1 MKKKTKFFLLLG
13 LIASVA
19 MSSGCSFPGFTSM
32 DSMMHPPKATGTK
45 AEIQEVIEENAG
57 EDYVLDY
64 PKSGNNRSAITM
76 YDLDGDEIEEA
87 VVFLTIKP
95 DTTDATTHMYV
106 IDEAEDEKWK
116 IVGDFT
122 NKNNDIDCLEFSDLN
137 GDGLTD
143 IIVGWNTYTVNQNN
157 LYCYMNGKKEMKEI
171 NTGEIYT
178 SLVTGNFIDNSKS
191 EIMTMNLTT
200 TDTPANGKL
209 VTIDSDNSVSSMS
222 VDMDADVG
230 KFVSCSL
237 GMLSTKEVGVFV
249 DGITSSN
256 DYNTQVLFY
265 NQKTKRLENPIY
277 KKANRGRLSTQR
289 STTTTC
295 EDIDNDGIMEIP
307 VVKKLPVLE
316 NLRNSN
322 VSYETSWCNYDN
334 NGNSAKTKSTVIIND
349 NYGYSINIPNEWI
362 NNYTAYFNSDSSV
375 LTFRQVVT
383 DRKTKKQSL
392 GKNMVTYISTLTK
405 DWTNVGSKQ
414 GYTKIGDVG
423 QYSYGYKIDKNIP
436 YKFTKENA
444 TNIFVPK
451 EDSESIAIS
460 PTEASNLK

>member
-1 MKKKTKFFLLLG
+1 
-13 LIASVA
+13 
-19 MSSGCSFPGFTSM
+19 
-32 DSMMHPPKATGTK
+32 
-45 AEIQEVIEENAG
+45 
-57 EDYVLDY
+57 
-64 PKSGNNRSAITM
+64 
-76 YDLDGDEIEEA
+76 
-87 VVFLTIKP
+87 
-95 DTTDATTHMYV
+95 MYV

-171 NTGEIYT
+171 NTGETYT

-307 VVKKLPVLE
+307 IVKKLPVLE

-334 NGNSAKTKSTVIIND
+334 NGNSAKTKV
-349 NYGYSINIPNEWI
+349 
-362 NNYTAYFNSDSSV
+362 
-375 LTFRQVVT
+375 Q
-383 DRKTKKQSL
+383 
-392 GKNMVTYISTLTK
+392 
-405 DWTNVGSKQ
+405 
-414 GYTKIGDVG
+414 
-423 QYSYGYKIDKNIP
+423 
-436 YKFTKENA
+436 
-444 TNIFVPK
+444 
-451 EDSESIAIS
+451 
-460 PTEASNLK
+460 

>member
-1 MKKKTKFFLLLG
+1 MKRKTKFFLLLG
-13 LIASVA
+13 LIVSVA
-19 MSSGCSFPGFTSM
+19 MSSGCIFPGFTSM

-87 VVFLTIKP
+87 VVFLTVKP

-171 NTGEIYT
+171 NTGETYT

-200 TDTPANGKL
+200 TDT
-209 VTIDSDNSVSSMS
+209 
-222 VDMDADVG
+222 
-230 KFVSCSL
+230 C
-237 GMLSTKEVGVFV
+237 
-249 DGITSSN
+249 
-256 DYNTQVLFY
+256 YY
-265 NQKTKRLENPIY
+265 
-277 KKANRGRLSTQR
+277 
-289 STTTTC
+289 
-295 EDIDNDGIMEIP
+295 
-307 VVKKLPVLE
+307 
-316 NLRNSN
+316 
-322 VSYETSWCNYDN
+322 
-334 NGNSAKTKSTVIIND
+334 
-349 NYGYSINIPNEWI
+349 
-362 NNYTAYFNSDSSV
+362 
-375 LTFRQVVT
+375 
-383 DRKTKKQSL
+383 
-392 GKNMVTYISTLTK
+392 
-405 DWTNVGSKQ
+405 
-414 GYTKIGDVG
+414 
-423 QYSYGYKIDKNIP
+423 
-436 YKFTKENA
+436 
-444 TNIFVPK
+444 
-451 EDSESIAIS
+451 
-460 PTEASNLK
+460 